1 MATELGKAYVQIIP
15 SAKGIQGSI
24 SDAIGGEAKSAGK
37 SAGTS
42 IAGAIKTAII
52 AAGIGKVIG
61 AALTEGAALEQS
73 LGGVETLFKENAD
86 EVIANAERAYKTAG
100 VSANSY
106 METVTSFSATL
117 LQGLGGDTAAAAKI
131 ADQALI
137 DMSDNA
143 NKMGTDMETIQY
155 AYQGFAKDNY
165 EMLDNLKL
173 GYGGTQAEMARL
185 INDSGVLGDAVEV
198 TAESVKDVPFDKVIE
213 AIHVIQSDL
222 GITGTTAL
230 EAATTFSGSFASMQ
244 AAAQNFLGKLML
256 GQELEP
262 ALTALTETVVTFLA
276 GNFLPAIWNIL
287 SALPEALVVLIQ
299 TLVPQLVTTAME
311 FIPKLLEGITIA
323 LPQIVTAIMGLIP
336 LLAQGIATAAPQ
348 LWEMAK
354 TIVANLVTGMVT
366 ELPKFL
372 EKGSEAVQNMI
383 NGISQRLPDIL
394 HEGSVMLQS
403 LIRGILNV
411 LPNVVSAAFEII
423 TAFLMMIVDNLPAIL
438 DEGAAILLT
447 LVQGILGSLPE
458 ILSAAGDMIST
469 LLSGLIERLPDIISA
484 GFELVSSLIRGIG
497 EMLPDIGTAA
507 GQLVRKLWDTIT
519 NINWIQLGK
528 DIIWGIISGIG
539 SMAGALWDAAWN
551 IASSALNAIKSF
563 FGIASPSKVM
573 RDEVGRF
580 IPSGLAVGIE
590 ANTEPVESA
599 MRSLSD
605 MTTDSLQRDIN
616 AALIPAAADSAAYTP
631 AAPSGVVITV
641 NVYGAQGQDVMSL
654 ARAVSRV
661 LQDELEQKELVFA

>member
-230 EAATTFSGSFASMQ
+230 EAATTFTGSFNAMQ
-244 AAAQNFLGKLML
+244 AAAQNFLGQLML
-256 GQELEP
+256 GQDLGP

-276 GNFLPAIWNIL
+276 GNFLPAVWNIL
-287 SALPEALVVLIQ
+287 SALPGALVVLVQ
-299 TLVPQLVTTAME
+299 TLIPQLVTAVME
-311 FIPKLLEGITIA
+311 FIPQLWTGITA
-323 LPQIVTAIMGLIP
+323 AI
-336 LLAQGIATAAPQ
+336 PQ

-354 TIVANLVTGMVT
+354 TLVDNIVHGLTV
-366 ELPKFL
+366 ELPKLL
-372 EKGSEAVQNMI
+372 EKGTEAAVNWI
-383 NGISQRLPDIL
+383 NGIGQKFPEVL
-394 HEGSVMLQS
+394 HEGSQMLQNLIFGITS
-403 LIRGILNV
+403 AIPDILAAAFEVVTAFLSMIINNLPAIMDEGIAIIMSLVEGLYGAMPDILTAAGEMIFTLISGLVQKIPDIISSGYELVSGLIRGI
-411 LPNVVSAAFEII
+411 
-423 TAFLMMIVDNLPAIL
+423 
-438 DEGAAILLT
+438 
-447 LVQGILGSLPE
+447 
-458 ILSAAGDMIST
+458 
-469 LLSGLIERLPDIISA
+469 
-484 GFELVSSLIRGIG
+484 SS
-497 EMLPDIGTAA
+497 MLPDIGTAA
-507 GQLVRKLWDTIT
+507 GQLVRMLWDTIT
-519 NINWIQLGK
+519 SINWLELGK
-528 DIIWGIISGIG
+528 DIIWGIINGIG

-551 IASSALNAIKSF
+551 IASSALNAIKGF

-590 ANTEPVESA
+590 ANTKPVENA
-599 MRSLSD
+599 MHSLSD
-605 MTTDSLQRDIN
+605 MTTNSLQRDIS
-616 AALIPAAADSAAYTP
+616 AALAPGSTEPAYTP
-631 AAPSGVVITV
+631 TASSGVVVTV
-641 NVYGAQGQDVMSL
+641 NVYGAPGQDVMSL

>member
-42 IAGAIKTAII
+42 IAGTIKTAII

-131 ADQALI
+131 ADQALV

-230 EAATTFSGSFASMQ
+230 EAATTFTGSFNAMQ
-244 AAAQNFLGKLML
+244 AAAQNFLGQLML
-256 GQELEP
+256 GQDLGP

-276 GNFLPAIWNIL
+276 GNFLPAVWNIL
-287 SALPEALVVLIQ
+287 SALPGALVVLAQ
-299 TLVPQLVTTAME
+299 TLIPQLVTAVME
-311 FIPKLLEGITIA
+311 FIPQLWTGITA
-323 LPQIVTAIMGLIP
+323 AI
-336 LLAQGIATAAPQ
+336 PQ

-354 TIVANLVTGMVT
+354 TLVDNIVHGLTV
-366 ELPKFL
+366 ELPKLL
-372 EKGSEAVQNMI
+372 EKGTEAAVNWI
-383 NGISQRLPDIL
+383 NGIGQKFPEVL
-394 HEGSVMLQS
+394 HEGSQMLQNLIFGITS
-403 LIRGILNV
+403 AIPDILAAAFEVVTAFLSMIINNLPAIMDEGIAIIMSLVEGLYGAMPDILTAAGEMIFTLISGLVQKIPDIISSGYELVSGLIRGI
-411 LPNVVSAAFEII
+411 
-423 TAFLMMIVDNLPAIL
+423 
-438 DEGAAILLT
+438 
-447 LVQGILGSLPE
+447 
-458 ILSAAGDMIST
+458 
-469 LLSGLIERLPDIISA
+469 
-484 GFELVSSLIRGIG
+484 SS
-497 EMLPDIGTAA
+497 MLPDIGTAA
-507 GQLVRKLWDTIT
+507 GQLVRMLWDTIT
-519 NINWIQLGK
+519 SINWLELGK
-528 DIIWGIISGIG
+528 DIIWGIINGIG

-551 IASSALNAIKSF
+551 IASSALNAIKGF

-590 ANTEPVESA
+590 ANTKPVENA
-599 MRSLSD
+599 MHSLSD
-605 MTTDSLQRDIN
+605 MTTNSLQRDIS
-616 AALIPAAADSAAYTP
+616 AALAPGSTEPAYTP
-631 AAPSGVVITV
+631 TASSGVVVTV
-641 NVYGAQGQDVMSL
+641 NVYGAPGQDVMSL

>member
-117 LQGLGGDTAAAAKI
+117 LQGLGGDTAAAEKI
-131 ADQALI
+131 ADQALV

-230 EAATTFSGSFASMQ
+230 EAATTFTGSFNAMQ
-244 AAAQNFLGKLML
+244 AAAQNFLGQLML
-256 GQELEP
+256 GQDLGP

-276 GNFLPAIWNIL
+276 GNFLPAVWNIL
-287 SALPEALVVLIQ
+287 SALPGALVVLVQ
-299 TLVPQLVTTAME
+299 TLIPQLVTAVME
-311 FIPKLLEGITIA
+311 FIPQLWTGITA
-323 LPQIVTAIMGLIP
+323 AI
-336 LLAQGIATAAPQ
+336 PQ

-354 TIVANLVTGMVT
+354 TLVDNIVHGLTV
-366 ELPKFL
+366 ELPKLL
-372 EKGSEAVQNMI
+372 EKGTEAAVNWI
-383 NGISQRLPDIL
+383 NGIGQKFPEVL
-394 HEGSVMLQS
+394 HEGSQMLQNLIFGITS
-403 LIRGILNV
+403 AIPDILAAAFEVVTAFLSMIINNLPAIMDEGIAIIMSLVEGLYGAMPDILTAAGEMIFTLISGLVQKIPDIISSGYELVSGLIRGI
-411 LPNVVSAAFEII
+411 
-423 TAFLMMIVDNLPAIL
+423 
-438 DEGAAILLT
+438 
-447 LVQGILGSLPE
+447 
-458 ILSAAGDMIST
+458 
-469 LLSGLIERLPDIISA
+469 
-484 GFELVSSLIRGIG
+484 SS
-497 EMLPDIGTAA
+497 MLPDIGTAA
-507 GQLVRKLWDTIT
+507 GQLVRMLWDTIT
-519 NINWIQLGK
+519 SINWLELGK
-528 DIIWGIISGIG
+528 DIIWGIINGIG

-551 IASSALNAIKSF
+551 IASSALNAIKGF

-590 ANTEPVESA
+590 ANTKPVENA
-599 MRSLSD
+599 MHSLSD
-605 MTTDSLQRDIN
+605 MTTNSLQRDIS
-616 AALIPAAADSAAYTP
+616 AALAPGSTEPAYTP
-631 AAPSGVVITV
+631 TASSGIVVTV
-641 NVYGAQGQDVMSL
+641 NVYGAPGQDVMSL

>member
-323 LPQIVTAIMGLIP
+323 LPQIVTAIMRLIP
-336 LLAQGIATAAPQ
+336 LLAQGIATAAPR

-528 DIIWGIISGIG
+528 DIIWGIINGIG

-590 ANTEPVESA
+590 ANTKPVENA
-599 MRSLSD
+599 MHSLSD
-605 MTTDSLQRDIN
+605 MTTNSLQRDIS
-616 AALIPAAADSAAYTP
+616 AALAPGSAEPAYTP
-631 AAPSGVVITV
+631 ATSSGVVVTV
-641 NVYGAQGQDVMSL
+641 NVYGAPGQDIMSL

>member
-1 MATELGKAYVQIIP
+1 MATEIAKAYVQIIP

-37 SAGTS
+37 SAGIS

-52 AAGIGKVIG
+52 AAGIGKVIS

-73 LGGVETLFKENAD
+73 LGGIETLFKENAD

-143 NKMGTDMETIQY
+143 NKFGTDMETIQY

-165 EMLDNLKL
+165 DMLDNLKL

-198 TAESVKDVPFDKVIE
+198 TAETVKDVPFDKIIE
-213 AIHVIQSDL
+213 AIHVIQDDL
-222 GITGTTAL
+222 GVTGTTAL

-256 GQELEP
+256 GQELGP

-287 SALPEALVVLIQ
+287 SALPEALVILTQ

-323 LPQIVTAIMGLIP
+323 LPQVVTAIMGLIP
-336 LLAQGIATAAPQ
+336 LLAQGIAAAVPQ

-366 ELPKFL
+366 EFPKFL

-519 NINWIQLGK
+519 NINWLQLGK
-528 DIIWGIISGIG
+528 DIIWGIINGIG
-539 SMAGALWDAAWN
+539 SMGSALWDAAWN
-551 IASSALNAIKSF
+551 IAASAFNAIKSF
-563 FGIASPSKVM
+563 FGIASPSKLM
-573 RDEVGRF
+573 RDEIGKF
-580 IPSGLAVGIE
+580 IPPGIAVGME
-590 ANTEPVESA
+590 ANTQPVEDA
-599 MRSLSD
+599 ARSLSNL
-605 MTTDSLQRDIN
+605 TVNSLQRDIS
-616 AALIPAAADSAAYTP
+616 AALAPGLAEPAYTP
-631 AAPSGVVITV
+631 AASSGVVITV
-641 NVYGAQGQDVMSL
+641 NVYGAPGQDVMRL

>member
-117 LQGLGGDTAAAAKI
+117 LQDLGGDTAAAAKI

-323 LPQIVTAIMGLIP
+323 LPQIVTAIMRLIP
-336 LLAQGIATAAPQ
+336 LLAQGIATAAPR

-528 DIIWGIISGIG
+528 DIIWGIINGIG

-590 ANTEPVESA
+590 ANTKPVENA
-599 MRSLSD
+599 MHSLSD
-605 MTTDSLQRDIN
+605 MTTNSLQRDIS
-616 AALIPAAADSAAYTP
+616 AALAPGSAEPAYTP
-631 AAPSGVVITV
+631 ATSSGVVVTV
-641 NVYGAQGQDVMSL
+641 NVYGAPGQDIMSL

>member
-100 VSANSY
+100 ASANSY

-131 ADQALI
+131 ADQALV
-137 DMSDNA
+137 DMSDNT

-230 EAATTFSGSFASMQ
+230 EAATTFTGSFNAMQ
-244 AAAQNFLGKLML
+244 AAAQNFLGQLML
-256 GQELEP
+256 GQDLGP

-276 GNFLPAIWNIL
+276 GNFLPAVWNIL
-287 SALPEALVVLIQ
+287 SALPGALVVLVQ
-299 TLVPQLVTTAME
+299 TLIPQLVTAVME
-311 FIPKLLEGITIA
+311 FIPQLWTGITA
-323 LPQIVTAIMGLIP
+323 AI
-336 LLAQGIATAAPQ
+336 PQ

-354 TIVANLVTGMVT
+354 TLVDNIVHGLTV
-366 ELPKFL
+366 ELPKLL
-372 EKGSEAVQNMI
+372 EKGTEAAVNWI
-383 NGISQRLPDIL
+383 NGIGQKFPEVL
-394 HEGSVMLQS
+394 HEGSQMLQNLIFGITS
-403 LIRGILNV
+403 AIPDILAAAFEVVTAFLSMIINNLPAIMDEGIAIIMSLVEGLYGAMPDILTAAGEMIFTLISGLVQKIPDIISSGYELVSGLIRGI
-411 LPNVVSAAFEII
+411 
-423 TAFLMMIVDNLPAIL
+423 
-438 DEGAAILLT
+438 
-447 LVQGILGSLPE
+447 
-458 ILSAAGDMIST
+458 
-469 LLSGLIERLPDIISA
+469 
-484 GFELVSSLIRGIG
+484 SS
-497 EMLPDIGTAA
+497 MLPDIGTAA
-507 GQLVRKLWDTIT
+507 GQLVRMLWDTIT
-519 NINWIQLGK
+519 SINWLELGK
-528 DIIWGIISGIG
+528 DIIWGIINGIG

-551 IASSALNAIKSF
+551 IASSALNAIKGF

-590 ANTEPVESA
+590 ANTKPVENA
-599 MRSLSD
+599 MHSLSD
-605 MTTDSLQRDIN
+605 MTTNSLQRDIS
-616 AALIPAAADSAAYTP
+616 AALAPGSTEPAYTP
-631 AAPSGVVITV
+631 TASSGVVVTV
-641 NVYGAQGQDVMSL
+641 NVYGAPGQDVMSL

>member
-230 EAATTFSGSFASMQ
+230 EAATTFTGSFNAMQ
-244 AAAQNFLGKLML
+244 AAAQNFLGQLML
-256 GQELEP
+256 GQDLGP

-276 GNFLPAIWNIL
+276 GNFLPAVWNIL
-287 SALPEALVVLIQ
+287 SALPGALTVLVQ
-299 TLVPQLVTTAME
+299 TLIPQLVTAVME
-311 FIPKLLEGITIA
+311 FIPQLWTGITAAI
-323 LPQIVTAIMGLIP
+323 PQM
-336 LLAQGIATAAPQ
+336 
-348 LWEMAK
+348 WEMAK
-354 TIVANLVTGMVT
+354 TLVDNIVYGLTV
-366 ELPKFL
+366 ELPKLL
-372 EKGSEAVQNMI
+372 EKGTEAAVNWI
-383 NGISQRLPDIL
+383 NGIGQKFPDVL
-394 HEGSVMLQS
+394 HEGSQMLQNLIFGITS
-403 LIRGILNV
+403 AIPDILAAAFEVVTAFLSMIINNLPAIMDEGIAIIMSLVEGLYGAMPDILTAAGEMIFTLIGGLVQKIPDIINSGYELVSGLIRGI
-411 LPNVVSAAFEII
+411 
-423 TAFLMMIVDNLPAIL
+423 
-438 DEGAAILLT
+438 
-447 LVQGILGSLPE
+447 
-458 ILSAAGDMIST
+458 
-469 LLSGLIERLPDIISA
+469 
-484 GFELVSSLIRGIG
+484 SS
-497 EMLPDIGTAA
+497 MLPDIGTAA
-507 GQLVRKLWDTIT
+507 GQLVRMLWDTIT
-519 NINWIQLGK
+519 SINWLELGK
-528 DIIWGIISGIG
+528 DIIWGIINGIG

-590 ANTEPVESA
+590 ANTRPVENA
-599 MRSLSD
+599 MHSLSD
-605 MTTDSLQRDIN
+605 MTTNSLQSDIS
-616 AALIPAAADSAAYTP
+616 AALALGAAEPAYTP

-641 NVYGAQGQDVMSL
+641 NVYGAPGQDVMSL

-661 LQDELEQKELVFA
+661 LQDEFEQKELVFA

>member
-117 LQGLGGDTAAAAKI
+117 LQGLGGDTAAAEKI
-131 ADQALI
+131 ADQALV

-230 EAATTFSGSFASMQ
+230 EAATTFTGSFNAMQ
-244 AAAQNFLGKLML
+244 AAAQNFLGQLML
-256 GQELEP
+256 GQDLGP

-276 GNFLPAIWNIL
+276 GNFLPAVWNIL
-287 SALPEALVVLIQ
+287 SALPGALVVLVQ
-299 TLVPQLVTTAME
+299 TLIPQLVTAVME
-311 FIPKLLEGITIA
+311 FIPQLWTGITA
-323 LPQIVTAIMGLIP
+323 AI
-336 LLAQGIATAAPQ
+336 PQ

-354 TIVANLVTGMVT
+354 TLVDNIVHGLTV
-366 ELPKFL
+366 ELPKLL
-372 EKGSEAVQNMI
+372 EKGTEAAVNWI
-383 NGISQRLPDIL
+383 NGIGQKFPEVL
-394 HEGSVMLQS
+394 HEGSQMLQNLIFGITS
-403 LIRGILNV
+403 AIPDILAAAFEVVTAFLSMIINNLPAIMDEGIAIIMSLVEGLYGAMPDILTAAGEMIFTLISGLVQKIPDIISSGYELVSGLIRGI
-411 LPNVVSAAFEII
+411 
-423 TAFLMMIVDNLPAIL
+423 
-438 DEGAAILLT
+438 
-447 LVQGILGSLPE
+447 
-458 ILSAAGDMIST
+458 
-469 LLSGLIERLPDIISA
+469 
-484 GFELVSSLIRGIG
+484 SS
-497 EMLPDIGTAA
+497 MLPDIGTAA
-507 GQLVRKLWDTIT
+507 GQLVRMLWDTIT
-519 NINWIQLGK
+519 SINWLELGK
-528 DIIWGIISGIG
+528 DIIWGIINGIG

-551 IASSALNAIKSF
+551 IASSALNAIKGF

-590 ANTEPVESA
+590 ANTKPVENA
-599 MRSLSD
+599 MHSLSD
-605 MTTDSLQRDIN
+605 MTTNSLQRDIS
-616 AALIPAAADSAAYTP
+616 AALAPGSTEPAYTP
-631 AAPSGVVITV
+631 TASSGVVVTV
-641 NVYGAQGQDVMSL
+641 NVYGAPGQDVMSL

>member
-117 LQGLGGDTAAAAKI
+117 LQDLGGDTAAAAKI

-323 LPQIVTAIMGLIP
+323 LPQIVTAIMRLIP
-336 LLAQGIATAAPQ
+336 LLAQGIATAAPR

-458 ILSAAGDMIST
+458 ILSVAGDMIST

-528 DIIWGIISGIG
+528 DIIWGIINGIG

-590 ANTEPVESA
+590 ANTKPVENA
-599 MRSLSD
+599 MHSLSD
-605 MTTDSLQRDIN
+605 MTTNSLQRDIS
-616 AALIPAAADSAAYTP
+616 AALAPGSAEPAYTP
-631 AAPSGVVITV
+631 ATSSGVVVTV
-641 NVYGAQGQDVMSL
+641 NVYGAPGQDIMSL

>member
-131 ADQALI
+131 ADQALV

-230 EAATTFSGSFASMQ
+230 EAATTFTGSFNAMQ
-244 AAAQNFLGKLML
+244 AAAQNFLGQLML
-256 GQELEP
+256 GQDLGP

-276 GNFLPAIWNIL
+276 GNFLPAVWNIL
-287 SALPEALVVLIQ
+287 SALPGALVVLVQ
-299 TLVPQLVTTAME
+299 TLIPQLVTAVME
-311 FIPKLLEGITIA
+311 FIPQLWTGITA
-323 LPQIVTAIMGLIP
+323 AI
-336 LLAQGIATAAPQ
+336 PQ

-354 TIVANLVTGMVT
+354 TLVDNIVHGLTV
-366 ELPKFL
+366 ELPKLL
-372 EKGSEAVQNMI
+372 EKGTEAAVNWI
-383 NGISQRLPDIL
+383 NGIGQKFPEVL
-394 HEGSVMLQS
+394 HEGSQMLQNLIFGITS
-403 LIRGILNV
+403 AIPDILAAAFEVVTAFLSMIINNLPAIMDEGIAIIMSLVEGLYGAMPDILTAAGEMIFTLISGLVQKIPDIISSGYELVSGLIRGI
-411 LPNVVSAAFEII
+411 
-423 TAFLMMIVDNLPAIL
+423 
-438 DEGAAILLT
+438 
-447 LVQGILGSLPE
+447 
-458 ILSAAGDMIST
+458 
-469 LLSGLIERLPDIISA
+469 
-484 GFELVSSLIRGIG
+484 SS
-497 EMLPDIGTAA
+497 MLPDIGTAA
-507 GQLVRKLWDTIT
+507 GQLVRMLWDTIT
-519 NINWIQLGK
+519 SINWLELGK
-528 DIIWGIISGIG
+528 DIIWGIINGIG

-551 IASSALNAIKSF
+551 IASSALNAIKGF

-590 ANTEPVESA
+590 ANTKPVENA
-599 MRSLSD
+599 MHSLSD
-605 MTTDSLQRDIN
+605 MTTNSLQRDIS
-616 AALIPAAADSAAYTP
+616 AALAPGSTEPAYTP
-631 AAPSGVVITV
+631 TASSGVVVTV
-641 NVYGAQGQDVMSL
+641 NVYGAPGQDVMSL

>member
-117 LQGLGGDTAAAAKI
+117 LQDLGGDTAAAAKI

-143 NKMGTDMETIQY
+143 NKMGTDMDTIQY

-323 LPQIVTAIMGLIP
+323 LPQIVTAIMRLIP
-336 LLAQGIATAAPQ
+336 LLAQGIATAAPR

-528 DIIWGIISGIG
+528 DIIWGIINGIG

-590 ANTEPVESA
+590 ANTKPVENA
-599 MRSLSD
+599 MHSLSD
-605 MTTDSLQRDIN
+605 MTTNSLQRDIS
-616 AALIPAAADSAAYTP
+616 AALAPGSAEPAYTP
-631 AAPSGVVITV
+631 ATSSGVVVTV
-641 NVYGAQGQDVMSL
+641 NVYGAPGQDIMSL

>member
-117 LQGLGGDTAAAAKI
+117 LQGLGGDTAAAEKI
-131 ADQALI
+131 ADQALV

-230 EAATTFSGSFASMQ
+230 EAATTFTGAFNAMQ
-244 AAAQNFLGKLML
+244 AAAQNFLGQLML
-256 GQELEP
+256 GQDLGP
-262 ALTALTETVVTFLA
+262 TLTALTETVVTFLA
-276 GNFLPAIWNIL
+276 GNFLPAVWNIL
-287 SALPEALVVLIQ
+287 SALPGALVVLVQ
-299 TLVPQLVTTAME
+299 TLIPQLVTAVME
-311 FIPKLLEGITIA
+311 FIPQLWTGITA
-323 LPQIVTAIMGLIP
+323 AI
-336 LLAQGIATAAPQ
+336 PQ

-354 TIVANLVTGMVT
+354 TLVDNIVHGLTV
-366 ELPKFL
+366 ELPKLL
-372 EKGSEAVQNMI
+372 EKGTEAAVNWI
-383 NGISQRLPDIL
+383 NGIGQKFPEVL
-394 HEGSVMLQS
+394 HEGSQMLQNLIFGITS
-403 LIRGILNV
+403 AIPDILAAAFEVVTAFLSMIINNLPAIMDEGIAIIMSLVEGLYGAMPDILTAAGEMIFTLISGLVQKIPDIISSGYELVSGLIRGI
-411 LPNVVSAAFEII
+411 
-423 TAFLMMIVDNLPAIL
+423 
-438 DEGAAILLT
+438 
-447 LVQGILGSLPE
+447 
-458 ILSAAGDMIST
+458 
-469 LLSGLIERLPDIISA
+469 
-484 GFELVSSLIRGIG
+484 SS
-497 EMLPDIGTAA
+497 MLPDIGTAA
-507 GQLVRKLWDTIT
+507 GQLVRMLWDTIT
-519 NINWIQLGK
+519 SINWLELGK
-528 DIIWGIISGIG
+528 DIIWGIINGIG

-551 IASSALNAIKSF
+551 IASSALNAIKGF

-590 ANTEPVESA
+590 ANTKPVENA
-599 MRSLSD
+599 MHSLSD
-605 MTTDSLQRDIN
+605 MTTNSLQRDIS
-616 AALIPAAADSAAYTP
+616 AALAPGSTEPAYTP
-631 AAPSGVVITV
+631 TASSGVVVTV
-641 NVYGAQGQDVMSL
+641 NVYGAPGQDVMSL

>member
-131 ADQALI
+131 ADQALV

-230 EAATTFSGSFASMQ
+230 EAATTFTGSFNAMQ
-244 AAAQNFLGKLML
+244 AAAQNFLGQLML
-256 GQELEP
+256 GQDLGP

-276 GNFLPAIWNIL
+276 GNFLPAVWNIL
-287 SALPEALVVLIQ
+287 SALPGALVVLVQ
-299 TLVPQLVTTAME
+299 TLIPQLVTAVME
-311 FIPKLLEGITIA
+311 FIPQLWTGITA
-323 LPQIVTAIMGLIP
+323 AI
-336 LLAQGIATAAPQ
+336 PQ

-354 TIVANLVTGMVT
+354 TLVDNIVHGLTV
-366 ELPKFL
+366 ELPKLL
-372 EKGSEAVQNMI
+372 EKGTEAAVNWI
-383 NGISQRLPDIL
+383 NGIGQKFPEVL
-394 HEGSVMLQS
+394 HEGSQMLQNLIFGITS
-403 LIRGILNV
+403 AIPDILAAAFEVVTAFLSMIINNLPAIMDEGIAIIMSLVEGLYGAMPDILTAAGEMIFTLISGLVQKIPDIISSGYELVSGLIRGI
-411 LPNVVSAAFEII
+411 
-423 TAFLMMIVDNLPAIL
+423 
-438 DEGAAILLT
+438 
-447 LVQGILGSLPE
+447 
-458 ILSAAGDMIST
+458 
-469 LLSGLIERLPDIISA
+469 
-484 GFELVSSLIRGIG
+484 SS
-497 EMLPDIGTAA
+497 MLPDIRTAA
-507 GQLVRKLWDTIT
+507 GQLVRMLWDTIT
-519 NINWIQLGK
+519 SINWLELGK
-528 DIIWGIISGIG
+528 DIIWGIINGIG

-551 IASSALNAIKSF
+551 IASSALNAIKGF

-590 ANTEPVESA
+590 ANTKPVENA
-599 MRSLSD
+599 MHSLSD
-605 MTTDSLQRDIN
+605 MTTNSLQRDIS
-616 AALIPAAADSAAYTP
+616 AALAPGSTEPAYTP
-631 AAPSGVVITV
+631 TASSGVVVTV
-641 NVYGAQGQDVMSL
+641 NVYGAPGQDVMSL

>member
-117 LQGLGGDTAAAAKI
+117 LQGLGGDTEAAAKI

-143 NKMGTDMETIQY
+143 NKFGTDMASIQY
-155 AYQGFAKDNY
+155 TYQGFAKQNY
-165 EMLDNLKL
+165 TMLDNLKL

-185 INDSGVLGDAVEV
+185 INDSGVLGDAIEV
-198 TAESVKDVPFDKVIE
+198 TADTVKEVPFDKVIE
-213 AIHVIQSDL
+213 AIHVIQDDL
-222 GITGTTAL
+222 GITGTTAK

-256 GQELEP
+256 GQDLGP

-287 SALPEALVVLIQ
+287 SALPEALVILIQ

-323 LPQIVTAIMGLIP
+323 LPQVVTAIMGLIP
-336 LLAQGIATAAPQ
+336 LLAQGIVAAVPRLLEIAAQ
-348 LWEMAK
+348 IIRSLIQGLRTQAPYWIENAR
-354 TIVANLVTGMVT
+354 TVIFEWIGAIET
-366 ELPKFL
+366 EFPSVLS
-372 EKGSEAVQNMI
+372 KGS
-383 NGISQRLPDIL
+383 D
-394 HEGSVMLQS
+394 MLQS
-403 LIRGILNV
+403 LINGIFLL
-411 LPNVVSAAFEII
+411 LPDVVSAALEVVTEFLNMII
-423 TAFLMMIVDNLPAIL
+423 INLPEIL
-438 DEGAAILLT
+438 NEGSDIISS
-447 LVQGILGSLPE
+447 LVQGLRYALPKV
-458 ILSAAGDMIST
+458 LSAAGDAITT
-469 LLSGLIERLPDIISA
+469 LLSGIIQNLPAIIKS
-484 GFELVSSLIRGIG
+484 GFDLVSSLIRGIG
-497 EMLPDIGTAA
+497 NALPGIVAAA
-507 GQLVRKLWDTIT
+507 GQLVQKIWNALKEV
-519 NINWIQLGK
+519 NWVQLGR
-528 DIIWGIISGIG
+528 DVIWGIINGIG

-580 IPSGLAVGIE
+580 IPSGLAIGIE
-590 ANTEPVESA
+590 ANTKPVESA

-605 MTTDSLQRDIN
+605 MTTNSLQCDIS
-616 AALIPAAADSAAYTP
+616 AALAPGLAEPAYTP
-631 AAPSGVVITV
+631 AASSGVAITV
-641 NVYGAQGQDVMSL
+641 NVYGAPGQDVMSL

>member
-42 IAGAIKTAII
+42 IAGTIKTAII

-131 ADQALI
+131 ADQALV

-230 EAATTFSGSFASMQ
+230 EAATTFTGSFNAMQ
-244 AAAQNFLGKLML
+244 AAAQNFLGQLML
-256 GQELEP
+256 GQDLGP

-276 GNFLPAIWNIL
+276 GNFLPAVWNIL
-287 SALPEALVVLIQ
+287 SALPGVLVVLVQ
-299 TLVPQLVTTAME
+299 TLIPQLVTAVME
-311 FIPKLLEGITIA
+311 FIPQLWTGITA
-323 LPQIVTAIMGLIP
+323 AI
-336 LLAQGIATAAPQ
+336 PQ

-354 TIVANLVTGMVT
+354 TLVDNIVHGLTV
-366 ELPKFL
+366 ELPKLL
-372 EKGSEAVQNMI
+372 EKGTEAAVNWI
-383 NGISQRLPDIL
+383 NGIGQKFPEVL
-394 HEGSVMLQS
+394 HEGSQMLQNLIFGITS
-403 LIRGILNV
+403 AIPDILAAAFEVVTAFLSMIINNLPAIMDEGIAIIMSLVEGLYGAMPDILTAAGEMIFTLISGLVQKIPDIISSGYELVSGLIRGI
-411 LPNVVSAAFEII
+411 
-423 TAFLMMIVDNLPAIL
+423 
-438 DEGAAILLT
+438 
-447 LVQGILGSLPE
+447 
-458 ILSAAGDMIST
+458 
-469 LLSGLIERLPDIISA
+469 
-484 GFELVSSLIRGIG
+484 SS
-497 EMLPDIGTAA
+497 MLPDIGTAA
-507 GQLVRKLWDTIT
+507 GQLVRMLWDTIT
-519 NINWIQLGK
+519 SINWLELGK
-528 DIIWGIISGIG
+528 DIIWGIINGIG

-551 IASSALNAIKSF
+551 IASSALNAIKGF

-590 ANTEPVESA
+590 ANTKPVENA
-599 MRSLSD
+599 MHSLSD
-605 MTTDSLQRDIN
+605 MTTNSLQRDIS
-616 AALIPAAADSAAYTP
+616 AALAPGSTEPAYTP
-631 AAPSGVVITV
+631 TASSGVVVTV
-641 NVYGAQGQDVMSL
+641 NVYGAPGQDVMSL

>member
-117 LQGLGGDTAAAAKI
+117 LQDLGGDTAAAAKI

-323 LPQIVTAIMGLIP
+323 LPQIVTAIMRLIP
-336 LLAQGIATAAPQ
+336 LLAQGIATAVPR

-528 DIIWGIISGIG
+528 DIIWGIINGIG

-590 ANTEPVESA
+590 ANTKPVENA
-599 MRSLSD
+599 MHSLSD
-605 MTTDSLQRDIN
+605 MTTNSLQRDIS
-616 AALIPAAADSAAYTP
+616 AALAPGSAEPAYTP
-631 AAPSGVVITV
+631 ATSSGVVVTV
-641 NVYGAQGQDVMSL
+641 NVYGAPGQDIMSL